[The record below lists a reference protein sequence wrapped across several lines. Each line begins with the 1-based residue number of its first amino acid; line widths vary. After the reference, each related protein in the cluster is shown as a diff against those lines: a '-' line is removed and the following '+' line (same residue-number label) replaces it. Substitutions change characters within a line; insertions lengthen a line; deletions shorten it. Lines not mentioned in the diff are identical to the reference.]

1 MIEGVKKIC
10 YSFDE
15 VIVMAKPNLAGKLK
29 NLARDL
35 KDEEKNSDVKKDA
48 SKSEVRKKQKAE
60 IKKHS
65 QKFEGASS
73 FSDKFSC
80 LHKVELSRLSRG
92 CHKFFCRRQFLRAA

>member
-1 MIEGVKKIC
+1 MIDGVKKIC

-48 SKSEVRKKQKAE
+48 SKSEVRKKQN
-60 IKKHS
+60 I
-65 QKFEGASS
+65 
-73 FSDKFSC
+73 SDEKMSGR
-80 LHKVELSRLSRG
+80 KG
-92 CHKFFCRRQFLRAA
+92 